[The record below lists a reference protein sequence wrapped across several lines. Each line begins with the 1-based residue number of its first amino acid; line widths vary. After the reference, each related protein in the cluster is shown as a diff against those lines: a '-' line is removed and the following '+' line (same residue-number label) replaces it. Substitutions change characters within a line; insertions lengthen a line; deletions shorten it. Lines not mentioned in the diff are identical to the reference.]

1 MNLQQIQCIRRREV
15 GLRNPLLTISRL
27 YRGQPEAPNPVSENR
42 FLFKICSLS
51 VAAIL
56 VCGTLL
62 LLTTLSNPS
71 PEAAAPASADLPEQ
85 TGSITEAEQGRE
97 AESLAETSAQAPAE
111 SDSIFTASITAS
123 TVPGTAAPEAT
134 VSTQYESANA
144 ATDEDTSPIAGTKA
158 SEPASVAADSDEPSG
173 EIASPSADAEA
184 PQEPVVAAEAEQAP
198 QAPPLPE
205 RAPSKATA
213 QQTVVAADIPQRK
226 PAAKPHWQPM
236 TVGTPA
242 EPAVSDA
249 KPAARSTAP
258 KMSAGSYR
266 AKVWAALARHKPRLG
281 RPGSATVTFA
291 IGTNGNLRSA
301 RVSRSSGNAGL
312 DRRAL
317 ATVRA
322 AAPFPQ
328 PPGNLNGGA
337 LAYSIQI
344 YFR

>member
-1 MNLQQIQCIRRREV
+1 M
-15 GLRNPLLTISRL
+15 
-27 YRGQPEAPNPVSENR
+27 SENR

-51 VAAIL
+51 VAAIV

-71 PEAAAPASADLPEQ
+71 PEAAAPASADLREQ
-85 TGSITEAEQGRE
+85 TGPITEADPAQARE
-97 AESLAETSAQAPAE
+97 AESLAESSAQAE

-123 TVPGTAAPEAT
+123 AEPGTAAPEAT
-134 VSTQYESANA
+134 ASAQYEPANA
-144 ATDEDTSPIAGTKA
+144 ATAKVEPGAGDDVATVSAEAKDTENTSPIAGTKA
-158 SEPASVAADSDEPSG
+158 NEPASVADAKEPSS
-173 EIASPSADAEA
+173 ETPRPSAETEA
-184 PQEPVVAAEAEQAP
+184 LQEPVVAVDAEQAP
-198 QAPPLPE
+198 EAPPLPK
-205 RAPSKATA
+205 RAPSRTSA
-213 QQTVVAADIPQRK
+213 QQIVVAADIPQRK
-226 PAAKPHWQPM
+226 PADKPHWQAM

-301 RVSRSSGNAGL
+301 RVSRSSGNASL
-312 DRRAL
+312 DRHAL